1 MLQNNI
7 DKYKSITHIEQKLY
21 EHFRLTPIIGAEI
34 EFYIKDLTQ
43 NLPDYILKEER
54 GNQQFEIDI
63 LPEQTL
69 IKTLDKISHAQNIL
83 RMNQNVILS
92 PKPFIDDYGNAMH
105 IHINFL
111 QNGILIFDTHSGL
124 MEQIAQI
131 LCHFLAEHFTIFA
144 PTEEDYKRFDSK
156 FMAPTHICFGGN
168 NRTVAIRIPDK
179 NPLRLEHRVPSNN
192 INIYDGV
199 YAILSSIY
207 YGLKNP
213 ENISLHSKIYGN
225 AWHEQYDLNP
235 FPKTL
240 IEAQRRILL

>member
-7 DKYKSITHIEQKLY
+7 DKYKSISNIEQKLY
-21 EHFRLTPIIGAEI
+21 EDFGLTPIIGVEI
-34 EFYIKDLTQ
+34 EFYIRDLMQ
-43 NLPDYILKEER
+43 NLPDYILKEEK

-63 LPEQTL
+63 FPEQTFT
-69 IKTLDKISHAQNIL
+69 KTIDKIAHVQTML
-83 RMNQNVILS
+83 RMNQNVIMS

-105 IHINFL
+105 IHLNFL
-111 QNGILIFDTHSGL
+111 QNGILIFDSNYQL

-131 LCHFLAEHFTIFA
+131 LCHFLEEHFPIFA
-144 PTEEDYKRFDSK
+144 PTDEDYKRFDSK

-179 NPLRLEHRVPSNN
+179 YPLRLEHRVPSNN
-192 INIYDGV
+192 INIYD
-199 YAILSSIY
+199 AIYSILYSIY

-213 ENISLHSKIYGN
+213 KNISLHSKIHGN
-225 AWHEQYDLNP
+225 AWHEQYDLKP

-240 IEAQRRILL
+240 VEARRRILS